1 MTTETGKEAKMTTT
15 SRPRADGPLL
25 VRILGNGW
33 LIAAVVV
40 TLVPFLYVLS
50 ASLMSNDEIF
60 SVPFRLLPS
69 GVYLGNYAHLLQE
82 TGFVQWFVNSAIIA
96 LARTV
101 LAIALSL
108 AAGYAFAKFEFRF
121 KKLLFALVI
130 GTLTLPIYVILIP
143 LFNMMST
150 LGWTDTYWALVLPFT
165 AQAIGVFLARQYMTT
180 IPTEL
185 IEAARIDGASEWAI
199 FRRVIVPLSQPT
211 IAVMGILFF
220 TASWNDYLW
229 PLITVTSSSMFTVS
243 LGLPALI
250 SPYSQHYGSLM
261 AGSFLGTLPVI
272 VIFLIFQKRFI
283 DGILAGSLKG

>member
-1 MTTETGKEAKMTTT
+1 MTVATEKT
-15 SRPRADGPLL
+15 RGPLL
-25 VRILGNGW
+25 VRILGNAW
-33 LIAAVVV
+33 LIAALVV

-50 ASLMSNDEIF
+50 ASLMPNDEIF
-60 SVPFRLLPS
+60 SVPFRPLPS
-69 GVYLGNYAHLLQE
+69 GFYLGNYAYLVQE
-82 TGFVQWFVNSAIIA
+82 TGFVQWFVNSAMIA

-130 GTLTLPIYVILIP
+130 GTLTLPIYIILIP

-165 AQAIGVFLARQYMTT
+165 AQAIGVFLARQYMST

-199 FRRVIVPLSQPT
+199 FRRIIVPLSQPT

-261 AGSFLGTLPVI
+261 AGSFLGTLPII

>member
-1 MTTETGKEAKMTTT
+1 MTVVTEKA
-15 SRPRADGPLL
+15 RGPLL
-25 VRILGNGW
+25 VRVLGNAG
-33 LIAAVVV
+33 LVAAVVV

-50 ASLMSNDEIF
+50 ASLMPNNEIF

-69 GVYLGNYAHLLQE
+69 GFYLGNYAYLVQE

-165 AQAIGVFLARQYMTT
+165 AQAIGVFLARQYMST

-199 FRRVIVPLSQPT
+199 FRRIIVPLSQPT

-261 AGSFLGTLPVI
+261 AGAFLGTLPII